1 MTCKLCR
8 QPIPKTKIY
17 CSIECRK
24 TASKIRQKELR
35 AAKKEER
42 LAKASIKSI
51 SEINR
56 LALDMGMSYGEY
68 VLRTEVLK

>member
-1 MTCKLCR
+1 MSVTA
-8 QPIPKTKIY
+8 P
-17 CSIECRK
+17 SECRK
-24 TASKIRQKELR
+24 TASKIRRKEVR
-35 AAKKEER
+35 AVKKEER
-42 LAKASIKSI
+42 LAKARIKSI